1 MRNTWFKNVLK
12 GLWVGST
19 MTVPGVSGGTMAVV
33 VGIYEDLISALNGL
47 KTNPKAHLP
56 FLLQFVLGAGIGFLV
71 FARVVTALLE
81 SERTSDLT
89 KLFFCG
95 IVIGGIPLLVRKSG
109 VDKLKWRYIV
119 CVGMGAFIVLGI
131 MKLPT
136 GLFVAGDGMKYWIL
150 QFVAGVIVAIALVLP
165 GISVTH
171 ILYILGLYKDVLQRI
186 YELQLISL
194 FPLAAGGLVGVFLT
208 ADLLEKGMR
217 RYPKEVYMTIIGFV
231 AGSLVQLI
239 PENAMGTSLVGLGIT
254 LLGFVGMYVLTK
266 KAEG

>member
-33 VGIYEDLISALNGL
+33 VGIYEDLISAVNGL

-119 CVGMGAFIVLGI
+119 CMGMGAFIVLGI

-136 GLFVAGDGMKYWIL
+136 GLFVAGDGIRFWVL

-239 PENAMGTSLVGLGIT
+239 PDNPTGTSLVGPGIT
-254 LLGFVGMYVLTK
+254 LLGFVGMYVLTR